1 MSAEVWAGVRALASA
16 AQRRSEPPKARAIAG
31 VDPEGAA
38 AQKQKRR
45 EKRLRIFTGEAR
57 AGRCVRA
64 GNSFRVKAGSKFR
77 EGKRPRAE
85 MLPAHLYQPQ
95 AGCNEKV
102 CL

>member
-64 GNSFRVKAGSKFR
+64 GNSFRVKAGAAAATQVSRR
-77 EGKRPRAE
+77 EKAKSRDASRTP
-85 MLPAHLYQPQ
+85 LPA
-95 AGCNEKV
+95 AGW
-102 CL
+102 L